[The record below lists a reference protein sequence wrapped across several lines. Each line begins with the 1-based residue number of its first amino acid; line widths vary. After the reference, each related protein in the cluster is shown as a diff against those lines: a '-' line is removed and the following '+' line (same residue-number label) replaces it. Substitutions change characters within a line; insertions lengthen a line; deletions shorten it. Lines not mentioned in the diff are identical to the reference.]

1 MREVDILRT
10 PTALRLLQLW
20 RESGK
25 AAEEPVERALLC
37 NAAILA
43 ESCLCRGEPVFRD
56 GAEVLEA
63 LTPREMETLLRQ
75 LAAGEAPPAAG
86 ENPAFDWA
94 RFRALGEG

>member
-1 MREVDILRT
+1 MREVEELRP
-10 PTALRLLQLW
+10 PTALGLLKLW

-43 ESCLCRGEPVFRD
+43 ESCFCRGEPVFQS

-63 LTPREMETLLRQ
+63 LTPREMEALLRR
-75 LAAGEAPPAAG
+75 LAAEESPPSAG
-86 ENPAFDWA
+86 ANPAFDWE
-94 RFRALGEG
+94 RFRALEEG

>member
-43 ESCLCRGEPVFRD
+43 ESCFYQGEPVFSD

-63 LTPREMETLLRQ
+63 LTPREIETLLRR
-75 LAAGEAPPAAG
+75 LAAEETPPAAG
-86 ENPAFDWA
+86 ENPAFDWQQ
-94 RFRALGEG
+94 FRALGRA